1 MSYKGCTVFW
11 LYPYMGVDVSEYLGF
26 PKVGKEIRKKKQ

>member
-1 MSYKGCTVFW
+1 MSYQGCTVLW
-11 LYPYMGVDVSEYLGF
+11 LYPYMEVDGEYLGF